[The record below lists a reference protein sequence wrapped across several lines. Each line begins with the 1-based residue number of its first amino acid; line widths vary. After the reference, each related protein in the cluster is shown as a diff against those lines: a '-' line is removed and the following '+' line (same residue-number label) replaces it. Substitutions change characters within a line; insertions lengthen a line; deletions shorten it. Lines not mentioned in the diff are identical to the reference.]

1 MNLLRLDFGPVLDTM
16 SAAKFSPKQLGICVK
31 LDSARTNILLD
42 HNKLLDQC
50 NATSAE
56 TMHLADAVKD
66 TPISTTLFEHGGGS
80 CEALG

>member
-1 MNLLRLDFGPVLDTM
+1 M
-16 SAAKFSPKQLGICVK
+16 
-31 LDSARTNILLD
+31 LLD

-56 TMHLADAVKD
+56 TIRVADAVKD

-80 CEALG
+80 CEALGSAAPFRERVFKISSINA